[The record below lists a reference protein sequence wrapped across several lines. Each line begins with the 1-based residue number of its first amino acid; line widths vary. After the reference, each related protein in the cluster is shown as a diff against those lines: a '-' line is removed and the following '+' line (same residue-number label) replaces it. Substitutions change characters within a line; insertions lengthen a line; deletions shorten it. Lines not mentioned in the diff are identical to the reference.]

1 LKKTKVNGKAIPG
14 DYRSNRRRRYTVEFK
29 AVYLAAE
36 TVRRRDGSERGIC
49 NSIKS
54 IKKLLFKI
62 KNPALR
68 RGHELSVVGEPGS

>member
-1 LKKTKVNGKAIPG
+1 M
-14 DYRSNRRRRYTVEFK
+14 EFK